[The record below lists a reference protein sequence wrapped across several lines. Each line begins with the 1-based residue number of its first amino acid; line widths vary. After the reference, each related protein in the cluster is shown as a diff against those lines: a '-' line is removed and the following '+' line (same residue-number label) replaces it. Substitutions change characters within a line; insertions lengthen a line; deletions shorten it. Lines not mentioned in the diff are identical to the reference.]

1 MPSKKR
7 CDDALIWLMTD
18 LKDRPLLIG
27 FVNNGPA
34 DLMGLSLLLVT
45 AAFSNFLWRL
55 FDDPDR
61 KPLRVA

>member
-1 MPSKKR
+1 
-7 CDDALIWLMTD
+7 MTD

-27 FVNNGPA
+27 FVNNGLA
-34 DLMGLSLLLVT
+34 DLMGLSLFLVT

>member
-27 FVNNGPA
+27 FVHNGPA
-34 DLMGLSLLLVT
+34 DLMDLSLLLVT

>member
-34 DLMGLSLLLVT
+34 DLMDLSLLLVT